1 MYVSF
6 TKSPRAV
13 NWFPFLNWFLK
24 TVSRN
29 QFFNFCRTTVP
40 DFRPQKW
47 NWKLLCAV
55 VNWIYYRTFEG
66 IFMSQIMSVFFT
78 NSEYLLHNFKR
89 TNIHDFLHLNV
100 YILQTSN
107 MYWDRIILFKEF
119 LTSQFFV
126 AVY

>member
-1 MYVSF
+1 MYILRNLQEQLTGF
-6 TKSPRAV
+6 R
-13 NWFPFLNWFLK
+13 FLIGFLK
-24 TVSRN
+24 L
-29 QFFNFCRTTVP
+29 
-40 DFRPQKW
+40 FRETNSLISVGIRSQILDPK
-47 NWKLLCAV
+47 NETGYCFCAV

-78 NSEYLLHNFKR
+78 NSENFIHNFR
-89 TNIHDFLHLNV
+89 TTNIHDFLHLNV